1 MSMVARRTDRV
12 SEPGDK
18 MMARGLDHLVMVVK
32 DLESARVDY
41 ERLGFTTTP
50 RALHPFGTENFLVQM
65 QGNFLEVVGIADTG
79 MIPPHA
85 PGVFSFARGNADFL
99 GRREGMSSLVFQ
111 SADARIDRRDFLAAG
126 LNAYENVDFSR
137 KAKLPDGNEVTV
149 AFSLAFVTDP
159 AMPETTFFTCQ
170 QHAPEHFW
178 KPAYQVH
185 ANGADHAAEAIMV
198 SPDPETHAD
207 FFCGTHGESAVS
219 VKGDGISVATDLGTI
234 SMITPDAFSAM
245 FDRDTPGPMNT
256 AHFAGFKIA
265 VSDLSTTRA
274 VLVDAGVE
282 TRDTVSALQVGLA
295 GIAVEFTEVT

>member
-1 MSMVARRTDRV
+1 
-12 SEPGDK
+12 
-18 MMARGLDHLVMVVK
+18 MARGIDHLVMVVN
-32 DLESARVDY
+32 DLEAARTEY

-65 QGNFLEVVGIADTG
+65 RGNFLEVVGIANAAI
-79 MIPPHA
+79 IPPHA

-111 SADARIDRRDFLAAG
+111 SLDARADRRDFLAAG

-137 KAKLPDGNEVTV
+137 KATLPDGSEVTV

-185 ANGADHAAEAIMV
+185 ANGADHAAEAIIV
-198 SPDPETHAD
+198 APDPAAHAD
-207 FFCGTHGESAVS
+207 FFSGTHGAGAVR
-219 VKGDGISVATDLGTI
+219 VQGEGVRVATDLGLI
-234 SMITPDAFSAM
+234 SLLTPTAFRERFGGQSAGPA
-245 FDRDTPGPMNT
+245 DTP
-256 AHFAGFKIA
+256 HFAGFRIA
-265 VSDLSTTRA
+265 VADLHETRA
-274 VLVDAGVE
+274 ILAEAGVE
-282 TRDTVSALQVGLA
+282 TRGTADASWVNLA
-295 GIAVEFTEVT
+295 GIVVEFAGMS